1 MKRKRVDWDEELKKS
16 EKIRR
21 RGFFYT
27 LGGFSL
33 ALFWILGARQMQRHF
48 AFGPLVI
55 LLFFVA
61 AGTFLFTMVARRR
74 KNKER

>member
-1 MKRKRVDWDEELKKS
+1 MRRKRVDWDEELKKS

-27 LGGFSL
+27 VGGFAL
-33 ALFWILGARQMQRHF
+33 TLFWILGARQMQRNF
-48 AFGPLVI
+48 SFGPLVV

-61 AGTFLFTMVARRR
+61 AGTFLFTMVIRRR
-74 KNKER
+74 KNKEK